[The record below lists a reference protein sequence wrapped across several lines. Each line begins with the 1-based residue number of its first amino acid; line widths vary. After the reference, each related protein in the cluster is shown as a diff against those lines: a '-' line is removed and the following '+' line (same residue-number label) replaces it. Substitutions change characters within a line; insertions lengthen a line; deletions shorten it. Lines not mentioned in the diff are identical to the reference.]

1 MGFLSSA
8 YSAQVSPTVAI
19 SSRFGVNVYSYESDL
34 SVGGEW
40 WIGRRRG
47 KREVPTTPSLEE
59 QRKLESKRAALQ
71 EASLREDR
79 FDTVTEVESL
89 SSKMSNQSTMVNDT
103 VPTPEER
110 DGVLKARISGDW
122 VSFSHSRTVPKS
134 KLMNQSIALL
144 YEARIRKC
152 LVSVGVISDLLSRQ
166 RPIQSIGLEVQY
178 FS

>member
-34 SVGGEW
+34 SIGGEW
-40 WIGRRRG
+40 WIGRKRG
-47 KREVPTTPSLEE
+47 KREVTLEPSLLE
-59 QRKLESKRAALQ
+59 QREAESKRAALQ
-71 EASLREDR
+71 EASLREEVIEDR
-79 FDTVTEVESL
+79 VEALLDTV
-89 SSKMSNQSTMVNDT
+89 SKRVDSIPAVM
-103 VPTPEER
+103 EER
-110 DGVLKARISGDW
+110 DGVLKARISGDS
-122 VSFSHSRTVPKS
+122 VCLLILSAVPMCKAD
-134 KLMNQSIALL
+134 KQSIALL

-166 RPIQSIGLEVQY
+166 RPIKSIGLEVQY

>member
-34 SVGGEW
+34 SIGGEW
-40 WIGRRRG
+40 WIGRKRG
-47 KREVPTTPSLEE
+47 KREVTLEPSLLE
-59 QRKLESKRAALQ
+59 QREAESKRAALQ
-71 EASLREDR
+71 EASLREEVIEDR
-79 FDTVTEVESL
+79 VEALSDTV
-89 SSKMSNQSTMVNDT
+89 SKRVDSIPAVM
-103 VPTPEER
+103 EER
-110 DGVLKARISGDW
+110 DGVLKARISGDS
-122 VSFSHSRTVPKS
+122 VCLLQLSAVPMYKAD
-134 KLMNQSIALL
+134 KQSIALL

-166 RPIQSIGLEVQY
+166 RPIKSIGLEVQY

>member
-1 MGFLSSA
+1 
-8 YSAQVSPTVAI
+8 
-19 SSRFGVNVYSYESDL
+19 VYSYESDL

-79 FDTVTEVESL
+79 FDTVAEVESL
-89 SSKMSNQSTMVNDT
+89 SSKMSNQSTVVNDT
-103 VPTPEER
+103 VPPPEER

-122 VSFSHSRTVPKS
+122 VSFRIPRNQADRSVDSTIIRSPYTEMLGFSWSH
-134 KLMNQSIALL
+134 L
-144 YEARIRKC
+144 
-152 LVSVGVISDLLSRQ
+152 
-166 RPIQSIGLEVQY
+166 GLA
-178 FS
+178 

>member
-34 SVGGEW
+34 SIGGEW
-40 WIGRRRG
+40 WIGRKRG
-47 KREVPTTPSLEE
+47 KREIVLEPSLLE
-59 QRKLESKRAALQ
+59 QRVLECKRAALQ

-79 FDTVTEVESL
+79 FEERVETITPNTTIPGMRIDTPI
-89 SSKMSNQSTMVNDT
+89 
-103 VPTPEER
+103 PTPVEER

-122 VSFSHSRTVPKS
+122 VSSNHSLPS
-134 KLMNQSIALL
+134 EKLTRKSIALL